1 MQKPLRAPFVLV
13 TGGPLTRQ
21 LGDRVT
27 RPSPQSKLMSLKVLG
42 VNHRSAPVEI
52 REKLAFN
59 PERLP
64 VALNEL
70 VQLPQVREMLI
81 VSTCNRTE
89 FYGHC
94 ADKGLLQLRDWLN
107 DYHHLG
113 DHANG
118 CLYQLE
124 NQLAVSHTFTVACG
138 LDSAVLGEPQ
148 ILGQMKDAYRIATE
162 AGSAG
167 PMLHSL
173 FQQAF
178 SVAKMV
184 RTDTEIGASAVSVAY
199 AAVNLARQIFADFS
213 QHTALLVGAGE
224 TIELVAQHLSGR
236 GIGRVMIANRSIE
249 RARRLA
255 QEHKGLAIGLDEIP
269 DHLAAADMVICS
281 TASPEPLITKPMVKA
296 ALKARRRKPMF
307 MVDLAVP
314 RDVATDVADL
324 EDVYLYTVDDLQD
337 VVDDNVK
344 AREEAAAH
352 ARRIIDVEVIRFA
365 QTLKTRDA
373 APTIRSVRTRAE
385 EIRGA
390 VNEQAQRMLEAGR
403 SPAEVMDFLSRTLTN
418 KLLHL
423 PSVGMRRAGEE
434 GDQELLTAARRLFG
448 LEAED

>member
-1 MQKPLRAPFVLV
+1 
-13 TGGPLTRQ
+13 
-21 LGDRVT
+21 
-27 RPSPQSKLMSLKVLG
+27 MSLKVLG

-64 VALNEL
+64 VALQEL
-70 VQLPQVREMLI
+70 VQLPQVDEMLI

-94 ADKGLLQLRDWLN
+94 ADKGLGHVREWLN

-113 DHANG
+113 NHAND

-124 NQLAVSHTFTVACG
+124 NKLAVSHTFTVACG

-148 ILGQMKDAYRIATE
+148 ILGQMKEAYRIATD

-184 RTDTEIGASAVSVAY
+184 RTDTEIGASAVSVAF

-213 QHTALLVGAGE
+213 QHSALLVGAGE
-224 TIELVAQHLSGR
+224 TIELVAQHLAGR
-236 GIGRVMIANRSIE
+236 GVGRIVIANRSIE
-249 RARRLA
+249 RARKVA
-255 QEHKGLAIGLDEIP
+255 QEHKGFAIELGEIP
-269 DHLAAADMVICS
+269 DHLPAADIVICS

-296 ALKARRRKPMF
+296 ALKARKRKPIF

-314 RDVATDVADL
+314 RDVEQQVSEL
-324 EDVYLYTVDDLQD
+324 EDVYLYTVDDLQG
-337 VVDDNVK
+337 VVDENIK

-352 ARRIIDVEVIRFA
+352 ARRLIDVEVVRFT

-373 APTIRSVRTRAE
+373 APTIRSVRNRAE
-385 EIRGA
+385 EIRNA
-390 VNEQAQRMLEAGR
+390 VNAQAQRMLESGR
-403 SPAEVMDFLSRTLTN
+403 SPDEVMDFLSKTLTN
-418 KLLHL
+418 KLMHL
-423 PSVGMRRAGEE
+423 PSISLRRAGEE
-434 GDQELLTAARRLFG
+434 GDQELLDAARRLFG
-448 LEAED
+448 LEADQE

>member
-1 MQKPLRAPFVLV
+1 MQKPLRAAVMLV

-21 LGDRVT
+21 LRDNVT
-27 RPSPQSKLMSLKVLG
+27 GLPPQSKLMSLKVLG

-113 DHANG
+113 DRANG

-199 AAVNLARQIFADFS
+199 AAVNLAR
-213 QHTALLVGAGE
+213 
-224 TIELVAQHLSGR
+224 HLSGR

-373 APTIRSVRTRAE
+373 APTIRSVRSRAE
-385 EIRGA
+385 EIRDA

>member
-1 MQKPLRAPFVLV
+1 
-13 TGGPLTRQ
+13 
-21 LGDRVT
+21 
-27 RPSPQSKLMSLKVLG
+27 MSLKVLG

-64 VALNEL
+64 VALQEL
-70 VQLPQVREMLI
+70 VQLPQVDEMLI

-94 ADKGLLQLRDWLN
+94 ADKGLVQVREWLN

-113 DHANG
+113 ERAND

-148 ILGQMKDAYRIATE
+148 ILGQMKEAYRIATE

-184 RTDTEIGASAVSVAY
+184 RTDTEIGASAVSVAF

-213 QHTALLVGAGE
+213 QHSALLVGAGE
-224 TIELVAQHLSGR
+224 TIELVAQHLTGR
-236 GIGRVMIANRSIE
+236 GIGRIVIANRSIE
-249 RARRLA
+249 RARKLA
-255 QEHKGLAIGLDEIP
+255 QEHKGFAIELGEIP
-269 DHLAAADMVICS
+269 DHLPAADMVICS
-281 TASPEPLITKPMVKA
+281 TASPDPLITKSMVQA
-296 ALKARRRKPMF
+296 ALKARKRKPIF

-314 RDVATDVADL
+314 RDVEPEVSEL
-324 EDVYLYTVDDLQD
+324 EDVYLYTVDDLQG
-337 VVDDNVK
+337 VVDENIK

-352 ARRIIDVEVIRFA
+352 ARRLIDVEVLRFT

-373 APTIRSVRTRAE
+373 APTIRSVRSRAE
-385 EIRGA
+385 EIRNA
-390 VNEQAQRMLEAGR
+390 VNAQAQRMLESGR
-403 SPAEVMDFLSRTLTN
+403 SPAEVMDFLSKTLTN
-418 KLLHL
+418 KLMHL
-423 PSVGMRRAGEE
+423 PSVSMRRAGEE
-434 GDQELLTAARRLFG
+434 GDQELLDAARRLFG
-448 LEAED
+448 LEADRE

>member
-1 MQKPLRAPFVLV
+1 
-13 TGGPLTRQ
+13 
-21 LGDRVT
+21 
-27 RPSPQSKLMSLKVLG
+27 MSLKVLG

-59 PERLP
+59 PDLLP
-64 VALNEL
+64 SALQEL
-70 VQLPQVREMLI
+70 VQLPQVDEMLI

-89 FYGHC
+89 FYGRC
-94 ADKGLLQLRDWLN
+94 ADKGLAHVRDWLN

-113 DHANG
+113 DRANG
-118 CLYQLE
+118 CLYQLD

-148 ILGQMKDAYRIATE
+148 ILGQMKEAYRIATE

-178 SVAKMV
+178 SVAKMI
-184 RTDTEIGASAVSVAY
+184 RTDTEIGSSAVSVAY

-236 GIGRVMIANRSIE
+236 GIGRIVIANRSIE
-249 RARRLA
+249 RARKLA
-255 QEHKGLAIGLDEIP
+255 QEHKGFAIELAEIP
-269 DHLAAADMVICS
+269 DHLPAADMVICS
-281 TASPEPLITKPMVKA
+281 TASPDPLIDKPMVQA
-296 ALKARRRKPMF
+296 ALKARKRKPIF

-314 RDVATDVADL
+314 RDVEPEVAEL
-324 EDVYLYTVDDLQD
+324 QDVYLYTVDDLQGVID
-337 VVDDNVK
+337 ENIK

-352 ARRIIDVEVIRFA
+352 ARRLIDVEVLRFA

-373 APTIRSVRTRAE
+373 APTIRSVRSRAE
-385 EIRGA
+385 EIRTA
-390 VNEQAQRMLEAGR
+390 VNAQAVRMLESGR
-403 SPAEVMDFLSRTLTN
+403 APAEVMDFLSKTLTN
-418 KLLHL
+418 KLMHL
-423 PSVGMRRAGEE
+423 PSVSLRRAGEE
-434 GDQELLTAARRLFG
+434 GDQELLSAARRLFG

>member
-1 MQKPLRAPFVLV
+1 
-13 TGGPLTRQ
+13 
-21 LGDRVT
+21 
-27 RPSPQSKLMSLKVLG
+27 MSLKVLG

-59 PERLP
+59 PARLP
-64 VALNEL
+64 GALQEL
-70 VQLPQVREMLI
+70 VQLPQVDEMLI

-89 FYGHC
+89 FYSRC
-94 ADKGLLQLRDWLN
+94 AERGLVEVRDWLN
-107 DYHHLG
+107 QHHHLG
-113 DHANG
+113 DRANG
-118 CLYQLE
+118 CLYELE

-148 ILGQMKDAYRIATE
+148 ILGQMKEAYRIATE
-162 AGSAG
+162 AGSTG

-178 SVAKMV
+178 SVAKLV

-199 AAVNLARQIFADFS
+199 AAVNLGRQIFSDFS
-213 QHTALLVGAGE
+213 KQTALLVGAGE
-224 TIELVAQHLSGR
+224 TIELVAQHLAGR
-236 GIGRVMIANRSIE
+236 SIGRIVIANRSIE

-255 QEHKGLAIGLDEIP
+255 QEYKGFAIELGEIP
-269 DHLAAADMVICS
+269 NHLAKADMLICS
-281 TASPEPLITKPMVKA
+281 TAAPDALITRPMVEA
-296 ALKARRRKPMF
+296 ALKARRRKPIF
-307 MVDLAVP
+307 IVDLAVP
-314 RDVATDVADL
+314 RDVEAAVAEL
-324 EDVYLYTVDDLQD
+324 EDVYLYTVDDLQG
-337 VVDDNVK
+337 VVDDNLK

-373 APTIRSVRTRAE
+373 APTIRSVRSRAE
-385 EIRGA
+385 DIRLA
-390 VNEQAQRMLEAGR
+390 VSEQAQRMLESGR

-434 GDQELLTAARRLFG
+434 GDEELLTAARRLFG

>member
-1 MQKPLRAPFVLV
+1 
-13 TGGPLTRQ
+13 
-21 LGDRVT
+21 
-27 RPSPQSKLMSLKVLG
+27 MSLKVLG

-59 PERLP
+59 PARLP
-64 VALNEL
+64 GALQEL
-70 VQLPQVREMLI
+70 VQLPQVDEMLI

-89 FYGHC
+89 FYSRC
-94 ADKGLLQLRDWLN
+94 AERGLVEVRDWLN
-107 DYHHLG
+107 QHHHLG
-113 DHANG
+113 DRANG
-118 CLYQLE
+118 CLYELE

-148 ILGQMKDAYRIATE
+148 ILGQMKEAYRIATE
-162 AGSAG
+162 AGSTG

-178 SVAKMV
+178 SVAKLV

-199 AAVNLARQIFADFS
+199 AAVNLGRQIFSDFS
-213 QHTALLVGAGE
+213 KQTALLVGAGE
-224 TIELVAQHLSGR
+224 TIELVAQHLAGR
-236 GIGRVMIANRSIE
+236 SIGRIVIANRSIE

-255 QEHKGLAIGLDEIP
+255 QEYKGFAIELGEIP
-269 DHLAAADMVICS
+269 NHLAKADMLICS
-281 TASPEPLITKPMVKA
+281 TAAPDALITRPMVEA
-296 ALKARRRKPMF
+296 ALKARRRKPIF
-307 MVDLAVP
+307 IVDLAVP
-314 RDVATDVADL
+314 RDVEAAVAEL
-324 EDVYLYTVDDLQD
+324 ADVYLYTVDDLQG
-337 VVDDNVK
+337 VVDDNLK

-373 APTIRSVRTRAE
+373 APTIRSVRSRAE
-385 EIRGA
+385 DIRLA
-390 VNEQAQRMLEAGR
+390 VSEQAQRMLESGR

-434 GDQELLTAARRLFG
+434 GDEELLTAARRLFG

>member
-1 MQKPLRAPFVLV
+1 
-13 TGGPLTRQ
+13 
-21 LGDRVT
+21 
-27 RPSPQSKLMSLKVLG
+27 MSLKVLG

-59 PERLP
+59 AERLP
-64 VALNEL
+64 VALA
-70 VQLPQVREMLI
+70 QLKGLPTVDEMLI

-89 FYGHC
+89 FYSKC
-94 ADKGLLQLRDWLN
+94 EEKGLAHVRAWLE
-107 DYHHLG
+107 DYHNLG
-113 DHANG
+113 ERANG

-148 ILGQMKDAYRIATE
+148 ILGQMKEAYRIASE
-162 AGSAG
+162 AGSTG

-178 SVAKMV
+178 SVAKQV

-199 AAVNLARQIFADFS
+199 AAVNLARQIFADFE

-224 TIELVAQHLSGR
+224 TIELTAQHLSGR
-236 GIGRVMIANRSIE
+236 GIGRLVIANRSID
-249 RARRLA
+249 RARDLA
-255 QEHKGLAIGLDEIP
+255 QEHKGFAIELGEIP
-269 DHLAAADMVICS
+269 DHLAAADMLICS
-281 TASPEPLITKPMVKA
+281 TASPEPLITRPMVEA

-307 MVDLAVP
+307 IVDLAVP
-314 RDVATDVADL
+314 RDVEAAVAEL
-324 EDVYLYTVDDLQD
+324 EDVYLYTVDDLHG
-337 VVDDNVK
+337 VVDDNLK

-373 APTIRSVRTRAE
+373 APTIRSVRNRAE
-385 EIRGA
+385 DIRNN
-390 VNEQAQRMLEAGR
+390 VSEQARRMLESGR
-403 SPAEVMDFLSRTLTN
+403 SPEEVMDFLSRTLTN

-423 PSVGMRRAGEE
+423 PSVGLRRAGEE
-434 GDQELLTAARRLFG
+434 GDQELLGAARKLFG

>member
-1 MQKPLRAPFVLV
+1 
-13 TGGPLTRQ
+13 
-21 LGDRVT
+21 
-27 RPSPQSKLMSLKVLG
+27 MSLKVLG

-64 VALNEL
+64 VALQEL
-70 VQLPQVREMLI
+70 VRLPQVDEMLI

-89 FYGHC
+89 FYSHC
-94 ADKGLLQLRDWLN
+94 AEKGIVHVRDWLT

-113 DHANG
+113 DRGNG

-148 ILGQMKDAYRIATE
+148 ILGQMKEAYRIATE
-162 AGSAG
+162 AGSTG

-178 SVAKMV
+178 SVAKQV

-199 AAVNLARQIFADFS
+199 AAVNLARQIFADFA
-213 QHTALLVGAGE
+213 QHSALLVGAGE
-224 TIELVAQHLSGR
+224 TIELVAQHLAAR
-236 GIGRVMIANRSIE
+236 GIGKVVIANRSIE

-255 QEHKGLAIGLDEIP
+255 QEHKGFAIELGEIP
-269 DHLAAADMVICS
+269 NHLAAADMVIAS
-281 TASPEPLITKPMVKA
+281 TASPEAIITKPMVQA

-314 RDVATDVADL
+314 RDIDPAVSDL
-324 EDVYLYTVDDLQD
+324 EDIYLYTVDDLQG
-337 VVDDNVK
+337 VVDENLK

-352 ARRIIDVEVIRFA
+352 ARRIIDVEVLRFT

-373 APTIRSVRTRAE
+373 APTIRSVRSRAE
-385 EIRGA
+385 EIRDA
-390 VNEQAQRMLEAGR
+390 VNAQALRMLESGR

-418 KLLHL
+418 KLMHL
-423 PSVGMRRAGEE
+423 PSISMRRAGEE
-434 GDQELLTAARRLFG
+434 GDEELLTAARKLFG

>member
-1 MQKPLRAPFVLV
+1 
-13 TGGPLTRQ
+13 
-21 LGDRVT
+21 
-27 RPSPQSKLMSLKVLG
+27 MSLKVLG

-59 PERLP
+59 PAHLP

-94 ADKGLLQLRDWLN
+94 ADKGLVQVRDWVN

-113 DHANG
+113 DRANG

-178 SVAKMV
+178 SVAKLV

-224 TIELVAQHLSGR
+224 TIELVAQHLAGR
-236 GIGRVMIANRSIE
+236 GIGRVMIANRSID
-249 RARRLA
+249 RARKLA

-281 TASPEPLITKPMVKA
+281 TASPEPLITKAMVKA

-324 EDVYLYTVDDLQD
+324 EDIYLYTVDDLQD

-390 VNEQAQRMLEAGR
+390 VNEQAERMLEAGR
-403 SPAEVMDFLSRTLTN
+403 SPVEVMDFLSRTLTN

-434 GDQELLTAARRLFG
+434 GDEELLTAARRLFG
-448 LEAED
+448 LGTDD

>member
-1 MQKPLRAPFVLV
+1 
-13 TGGPLTRQ
+13 
-21 LGDRVT
+21 
-27 RPSPQSKLMSLKVLG
+27 MSLKVLG

-59 PERLP
+59 AERLP
-64 VALNEL
+64 VALA
-70 VQLPQVREMLI
+70 QLKGLPTVDEMLI

-89 FYGHC
+89 FYSKC
-94 ADKGLLQLRDWLN
+94 EEKGLAHVRAWLE
-107 DYHHLG
+107 DYHNLG
-113 DHANG
+113 ERANG

-148 ILGQMKDAYRIATE
+148 ILGQMKEAYRIASE

-178 SVAKMV
+178 SVAKQV

-199 AAVNLARQIFADFS
+199 AAVNLARQIFADFG
-213 QHTALLVGAGE
+213 QHTALLIGAGE
-224 TIELVAQHLSGR
+224 TIELTAQHLSGR
-236 GIGRVMIANRSIE
+236 GIGRLVIANRSID
-249 RARRLA
+249 RARDLA
-255 QEHKGLAIGLDEIP
+255 QEHKGFAIELGEIP
-269 DHLAAADMVICS
+269 DHLAAADMLICS
-281 TASPEPLITKPMVKA
+281 TASPEPLITRPMVEA
-296 ALKARRRKPMF
+296 ALKARRRKPIF
-307 MVDLAVP
+307 IVDLAVP
-314 RDVATDVADL
+314 RDVEAAVGEL
-324 EDVYLYTVDDLQD
+324 EDVYLYTVDDLHG
-337 VVDDNVK
+337 VVDDNLK

-373 APTIRSVRTRAE
+373 APTIRSVRNRAE
-385 EIRGA
+385 DIRSN
-390 VNEQAQRMLEAGR
+390 VSEQAHRMLESGR
-403 SPAEVMDFLSRTLTN
+403 SPEEVMDFLSRTLTN

-423 PSVGMRRAGEE
+423 PSVGLRRAGEE
-434 GDQELLTAARRLFG
+434 GDQELLGAARKLFG

>member
-1 MQKPLRAPFVLV
+1 
-13 TGGPLTRQ
+13 
-21 LGDRVT
+21 
-27 RPSPQSKLMSLKVLG
+27 MSLKVLG

-64 VALNEL
+64 VALQEL
-70 VQLPQVREMLI
+70 VRLPQVDEMLI

-94 ADKGLLQLRDWLN
+94 ADQGLGHVRDWLN

-113 DHANG
+113 NRAND

-124 NQLAVSHTFTVACG
+124 NKLAVSHTFTVACG

-148 ILGQMKDAYRIATE
+148 ILGQMKEAYRIATE

-224 TIELVAQHLSGR
+224 TIELVAQHLAGR
-236 GIGRVMIANRSIE
+236 GIGRIVIANRSIE
-249 RARRLA
+249 RARKLA
-255 QEHKGLAIGLDEIP
+255 QAHKGFAIELGEIP
-269 DHLAAADMVICS
+269 DHLPAADMVICS

-296 ALKARRRKPMF
+296 ALKARKRKPIF

-314 RDVATDVADL
+314 RDVEPDVAEL
-324 EDVYLYTVDDLQD
+324 EDVYLYTVDDLQG
-337 VVDDNVK
+337 VVDENVK

-352 ARRIIDVEVIRFA
+352 ARRLIDVEVLRFA

-373 APTIRSVRTRAE
+373 APTIRSVRSRAE
-385 EIRGA
+385 DIRTA
-390 VNEQAQRMLEAGR
+390 VSAQAARMLESGR
-403 SPAEVMDFLSRTLTN
+403 SPEEVMDFLSKTLTN
-418 KLLHL
+418 KLMHL
-423 PSVGMRRAGEE
+423 PSVSLRRAGEE

-448 LEAED
+448 LEAEDE

>member
-1 MQKPLRAPFVLV
+1 
-13 TGGPLTRQ
+13 
-21 LGDRVT
+21 
-27 RPSPQSKLMSLKVLG
+27 MSLKVLG

-64 VALNEL
+64 AALREL
-70 VQLPQVREMLI
+70 VQLPQVDEILI

-89 FYGHC
+89 FYSRC
-94 ADKGLLQLRDWLN
+94 ADTGLLQVRNWLTA
-107 DYHHLG
+107 HHDLG

-118 CLYQLE
+118 CLYQLD

-148 ILGQMKDAYRIATE
+148 ILGQMKEAYRIATE

-167 PMLHSL
+167 PVLHSL

-178 SVAKMV
+178 SVAKIV
-184 RTDTEIGASAVSVAY
+184 RTDTEIGSSAVSVAY
-199 AAVNLARQIFADFS
+199 AAVNLARQIFADFK

-224 TIELVAQHLSGR
+224 TIELVAQHLAGR
-236 GIGRVMIANRSIE
+236 GIGNVVIANRSIA
-249 RARRLA
+249 RARTLA
-255 QEHKGLAIGLDEIP
+255 QEYKGFAIELGEIP
-269 DHLAAADMVICS
+269 DHLAAADMLICS
-281 TASPEPLITKPMVKA
+281 TASPEPLVTKAMVEA
-296 ALKARRRKPMF
+296 ALKARRRRPMF
-307 MVDLAVP
+307 IVDLAVP
-314 RDVATDVADL
+314 RDVEPGVGQL
-324 EDVYLYTVDDLQD
+324 EDVYLYTVDDLQV
-337 VVDDNVK
+337 VVDDNLK
-344 AREEAAAH
+344 AREAAAAH

-373 APTIRSVRTRAE
+373 APTIRSVRNRAE
-385 EIRGA
+385 EIRSA

-403 SPAEVMDFLSRTLTN
+403 TPEEVMDFLSRTLTN
-418 KLLHL
+418 KLMHR
-423 PSVGMRRAGEE
+423 PSVSLRRAGEE